1 MPTPLLS
8 PDNVARLGQEAFV
21 RFVRPRLRPEDDGK
35 YVAIDSA
42 TGDFEIDADDYT
54 ATSRLLARCPAD
66 RMWIERAGEE
76 TAYRVARGT
85 AEIES

>member
-1 MPTPLLS
+1 MPAPLLS
-8 PDNVARLGQEAFV
+8 PDDVARLGQEAFD

-54 ATSRLLARCPAD
+54 VTSRLLTRCPAD
-66 RMWIERAGEE
+66 RMWHERAGEA
-76 TAYRVARGT
+76 TVYRVARST
-85 AEIES
+85 AEVKS